1 MDSITEEELLQMV
14 RDFIESES
22 ASPISSPSSKA
33 LSHNDHHLPYLA
45 LQVYIYAPPMNIC
58 IFQLYISLL
67 SLNFSYFIFALW
79 V

>member
-22 ASPISSPSSKA
+22 ASPISAPSSKA
-33 LSHNDHHLPYLA
+33 LSHNDQLPYLA
-45 LQVYIYAPPMNIC
+45 LQVCVCRSPTTSNPY
-58 IFQLYISLL
+58 L
-67 SLNFSYFIFALW
+67 SKELIHVFSSFLILFALL